1 VRQELTK
8 MNDRLAKGE
17 PSNAEVV
24 RSPGLKSLPCKT
36 TTFAEATTLKLKD
49 GTKNDFQ
56 AFLPTDWLTTNSM
69 FVFH

>member
-1 VRQELTK
+1 

-17 PSNAEVV
+17 PSNAEAV

-36 TTFAEATTLKLKD
+36 TTFAEATMLKLKD
-49 GTKNDFQ
+49 GTKNEFQ